1 MGRKHKF
8 VNKTHYP
15 DWAIERL
22 TRSIYDDVLA
32 FFATEE
38 GQREYALWEEEQA
51 RIKASSCPS
60 KSKRSAAFGA
70 SNASCEQEQAEYEA
84 WEREQEELKKKRA
97 AATKVVAAHSFI
109 WFFWADRYGGM
120 SAHKGQNKQIIRTLF
135 QFGKSGSDYI
145 CLVHRKGLEPP
156 TLGTGI
162 RCSIH

>member
-38 GQREYALWEEEQA
+38 GQ
-51 RIKASSCPS
+51 
-60 KSKRSAAFGA
+60 
-70 SNASCEQEQAEYEA
+70 AEYEA

-109 WFFWADRYGGM
+109 WFFWADHYGSM
-120 SAHKGQNKQIIRTLF
+120 SAHRG
-135 QFGKSGSDYI
+135 
-145 CLVHRKGLEPP
+145 
-156 TLGTGI
+156 
-162 RCSIH
+162 

>member
-38 GQREYALWEEEQA
+38 GQ
-51 RIKASSCPS
+51 
-60 KSKRSAAFGA
+60 
-70 SNASCEQEQAEYEA
+70 AEYEA
-84 WEREQEELKKKRA
+84 WEREQAELKKKRA

-120 SAHKGQNKQIIRTLF
+120 SAHRGRNKQIIRTLF

-145 CLVHRKGLEPP
+145 CLVRQKGLEPP
-156 TLGTGI
+156 TY
-162 RCSIH
+162 

>member
-38 GQREYALWEEEQA
+38 GQ
-51 RIKASSCPS
+51 
-60 KSKRSAAFGA
+60 
-70 SNASCEQEQAEYEA
+70 AEYEA
-84 WEREQEELKKKRA
+84 WEREQEELKKQKKA
-97 AATKVVAAHSFI
+97 AATKVAAASSFI
-109 WFFWADRYGGM
+109 WFFWADRYDGI
-120 SAHKGQNKQIIRTLF
+120 SARKGQNKQIIRTLF

-145 CLVHRKGLEPP
+145 CLVRRKGLEPP

>member
-15 DWAIERL
+15 DWAIERF
-22 TRSIYDDVLA
+22 TRSIYDDVIE
-32 FFATEE
+32 FFSTEE
-38 GQREYALWEEEQA
+38 GR
-51 RIKASSCPS
+51 
-60 KSKRSAAFGA
+60 
-70 SNASCEQEQAEYEA
+70 AEYEA
-84 WEREQEELKKKRA
+84 WEREQEELKKSKKA
-97 AATKVVAAHSFI
+97 AATKVAAASSFI
-109 WFFWADRYGGM
+109 WFFWADRYDGI

>member
-84 WEREQEELKKKRA
+84 WEREQAELKNKKRA
-97 AATKVVAAHSFI
+97 VPNGAALVVY
-109 WFFWADRYGGM
+109 WGFFFLGPLGFD
-120 SAHKGQNKQIIRTLF
+120 
-135 QFGKSGSDYI
+135 SGRISQP
-145 CLVHRKGLEPP
+145 LAK
-156 TLGTGI
+156 
-162 RCSIH
+162 

>member
-38 GQREYALWEEEQA
+38 GRREYEQWEEEQA
-51 RIKASSCPS
+51 RIKASSRPS
-60 KSKRSAAFGA
+60 KSKQSAAFGA

-84 WEREQEELKKKRA
+84 WEREQEELKKQKKA
-97 AATKVVAAHSFI
+97 AATKVAAASFLSG
-109 WFFWADRYGGM
+109 F
-120 SAHKGQNKQIIRTLF
+120 SGQTVTMVYLLIRVKINK
-135 QFGKSGSDYI
+135 
-145 CLVHRKGLEPP
+145 
-156 TLGTGI
+156 
-162 RCSIH
+162 

>member
-38 GQREYALWEEEQA
+38 GQ
-51 RIKASSCPS
+51 S
-60 KSKRSAAFGA
+60 
-70 SNASCEQEQAEYEA
+70 EYEA
-84 WEREQEELKKKRA
+84 WEREQEELKKQKKA
-97 AATKVVAAHSFI
+97 AATKVAAASSFI

-120 SAHKGQNKQIIRTLF
+120 SAHRGQNKQIIRTLF

-145 CLVHRKGLEPP
+145 CLVRRKGLEPP
-156 TLGTGI
+156 TY
-162 RCSIH
+162 

>member
-15 DWAIERL
+15 DWAIERF
-22 TRSIYDDVLA
+22 TRCIFDDVLA

-38 GQREYALWEEEQA
+38 GQRECALWEEEQA

-84 WEREQEELKKKRA
+84 WEREQAELKNKKRA
-97 AATKVVAAHSFI
+97 ALDGAALVVY
-109 WFFWADRYGGM
+109 WGFFFLGPRGFDSGRI
-120 SAHKGQNKQIIRTLF
+120 SQPL
-135 QFGKSGSDYI
+135 GKYS
-145 CLVHRKGLEPP
+145 
-156 TLGTGI
+156 
-162 RCSIH
+162 CS